1 MGFSFRE
8 EKIEVVIF
16 GWDFA
21 VILNDTLS
29 ALSKYV
35 PYKKN
40 STLNFRSTITGVPN
54 VKRDKYSVFNFLNF
68 TSNEPIE
75 EKSVSQD
82 SEMKALPA
90 PETKQGLLS
99 DNLVF

>member
-1 MGFSFRE
+1 MNLNNF
-8 EKIEVVIF
+8 KC
-16 GWDFA
+16 
-21 VILNDTLS
+21 ILS
-29 ALSKYV
+29 
-35 PYKKN
+35 PPPPQKKN
-40 STLNFRSTITGVPN
+40 VTFDLYVWTCILFFRSTITGVPK

-75 EKSVSQD
+75 EKSVSQE

-99 DNLVF
+99 DTEELI